1 MARGSP
7 LLSLAAGLGTGY
19 LNTKKQIAEQ
29 ARIDEDRA
37 MQREERQLRLDDAR
51 QLRDQNAAV
60 ATAGKPIGVQEVAG
74 TDLAPGEMGP
84 SPTAPTLGGFK
95 VGGSSYLDRTQANA
109 AAATENTPEAQTSRI
124 AAAYRANG
132 APDKALTL
140 ENAAFTQKIAKEK
153 YTQDQK
159 DRASKY
165 KQEGLIDAAKA
176 LRAGDAAGVFQA
188 FNAGGD
194 FKLGGQP
201 EITREDREVP
211 GIGKIP
217 TYNAKVR
224 VLGPD
229 GKVQERVINSHD
241 LSMSLMPFEK
251 TLDFLGKSAKDASDS
266 KYKAGMLGAAQ
277 KNADAAMIR
286 AQRPGGGE
294 GGGTKAP
301 SGYRFAGDG
310 KTLEAIPGG
319 PADKGSNN
327 SKPLPGSVLKQLQ
340 EVRDAS
346 TTIGNLN
353 DAFKDNFAG
362 KGVLGMGAEA
372 QLGASANLGADKD
385 SVDWWKNYRK
395 TAELVERH
403 AMFGASLTTGEQE
416 AWRSADIGPGM
427 NKDVIK
433 RNLKTRAELSRKV
446 LENTRQDLVD
456 AGHSEDRVNAIA
468 DRGRAP
474 SKALAPMPT
483 SKSALQQGMIY
494 QTSRGPAKWNGTA
507 FEAQ

>member
-19 LNTKKQIAEQ
+19 LTAQQRSKEQ

-37 MQREERQLRLDDAR
+37 LLNEERQLRLADAR
-51 QLRDQNAAV
+51 TQRAQNVAV
-60 ATAGKPIGVQEVAG
+60 AEAGKPVAVQELAS
-74 TDLAPGEMGP
+74 TDMAPGEMGP
-84 SPTAPTLGGFK
+84 SQTAPSLGGFK
-95 VGGSSYLDRTQANA
+95 VGGSSFLDRAQADTA
-109 AAATENTPEAQTSRI
+109 AAAENTPEAQASRI

-194 FKLGGQP
+194 FKLEGQP

-266 KYKAGMLGAAQ
+266 NYKAGMLGATQ

-286 AQRPGGGE
+286 AKRTGGGE
-294 GGGTKAP
+294 GVGGG
-301 SGYRFAGDG
+301 SGNIQ
-310 KTLEAIPGG
+310 KTLTDDQGYVIGVFRDGTSKRLTNQDGRPIR
-319 PADKGSNN
+319 ADDIGKRIDALAANLQTKSREYRRMPYAEVRKAAQEILLNGEGTEPEMAGSN
-327 SKPLPGSVLKQLQ
+327 
-340 EVRDAS
+340 A
-346 TTIGNLN
+346 T
-353 DAFKDNFAG
+353 
-362 KGVLGMGAEA
+362 
-372 QLGASANLGADKD
+372 
-385 SVDWWKNYRK
+385 
-395 TAELVERH
+395 
-403 AMFGASLTTGEQE
+403 
-416 AWRSADIGPGM
+416 
-427 NKDVIK
+427 
-433 RNLKTRAELSRKV
+433 
-446 LENTRQDLVD
+446 
-456 AGHSEDRVNAIA
+456 
-468 DRGRAP
+468 
-474 SKALAPMPT
+474 
-483 SKSALQQGMIY
+483 
-494 QTSRGPAKWNGTA
+494 PAKPSLSDAAPKTPAAKPKAVGNTDFSNLWK
-507 FEAQ
+507 